1 MFFLSTDPPPFNV
14 SALVHLLSTTEPPR
28 SNLRQ
33 LMAEL
38 STEGLPLTPFH
49 FRLRHL
55 LALGQPAPI
64 TIPRRPA
71 YSTTPEQDDEMARMR
86 GQSRDVMQTLAATPL
101 LTATRVVAPQAWDP
115 ATGIPA
121 SEVNFELNG
130 GQTAS
135 LAAVSYA
142 DYLTSVQ
149 GVPATMSAAPA
160 GSQLLIEA
168 QAPYPVLFFPLALRM
183 QRREHAQ
190 FACTYAALDVVVSW
204 VTVTVHLLKHALGVP
219 RPHELEQAIDP
230 VLPVPGYAAYPSGHS
245 TVCHA
250 VRRVLVELTQAGTA
264 ARMLLEGLADGI
276 ALNRERAGLHC
287 AADSAGGKALGTTMG
302 QWLIDA
308 AEESKSGGPY
318 IAWSALFAAAANEW
332 RH

>member
-1 MFFLSTDPPPFNV
+1 MFFLSTDPPPLM
-14 SALVHLLSTTEPPR
+14 SSLLHLRSTTEPPR

-38 STEGLPLTPFH
+38 STEGLPLTPYH

-55 LALGQPAPI
+55 LALGQPTAI

-71 YSTTPEQDDEMARMR
+71 YATTPAQRDELARMQ

-101 LTATRVVAPQAWDP
+101 LTATRVVAPQAWNA

-121 SEVNFELNG
+121 SVVEFALGG

-142 DYLTSVQ
+142 AYLASVQ
-149 GVPATMSAAPA
+149 GVPATMAAAPV

-168 QAPYPVLFFPLALRM
+168 QAPFPVMFFPLALRM
-183 QRREHAQ
+183 QRRDHAQ
-190 FACTYAALDVVVSW
+190 FASTYAALDVVVSW

-219 RPHELEQAIDP
+219 RPHELGPAIDP
-230 VLPVPGYAAYPSGHS
+230 VLPVPGYTAYPSGHS

-250 VRRVLVELTQAGTA
+250 VRQVLVELTQAGPA
-264 ARMLLEGLADGI
+264 ARVLLEGLADGV

-287 AADSAGGKALGTTMG
+287 AADSAAGKSLGETMG

-308 AEESKSGGPY
+308 AEASKTGGPF
-318 IAWSALFAAAANEW
+318 IAWSALFAAAADEW
-332 RH
+332 TR